1 MCLNKAKVIT
11 LEEDK
16 VVYKVFNKI
25 KDGTLIS
32 LFQKTICELSDEPI
46 HDELSI
52 FDFEL
57 SNDGLYE
64 LTNINGHNIATHKY
78 ENGEFDVYGGV
89 FHSFEIYDDAVFVVN
104 NTMDELCWHYGEGTK
119 NVVVK
124 CIIPKNSQLVM
135 VGSACYSQ
143 DFDAVLVPSYA
154 SSDIIFKEI
163 VYETQ

>member
-16 VVYKVFNKI
+16 VVYKVFNKLN
-25 KDGTLIS
+25 DGTLIS
-32 LFQKTICELSDEPI
+32 LFQKKICELSDTPI

-57 SNDGLYE
+57 SNDGQYE
-64 LTNINGHNIATHKY
+64 LININDHNIATHKY
-78 ENGEFDVYGGV
+78 ENGEFDVYGGL
-89 FHSFEIYDDAVFVVN
+89 FHSFENYDDAVFVAN
-104 NTMDELCWHYGEGTK
+104 NTMDGLCWHYGEGAK

-135 VGSACYSQ
+135 VGGACYTKNYE
-143 DFDAVLVPSYA
+143 AVLVPSYA
-154 SSDIIFKEI
+154 SSDIILKEI
-163 VYETQ
+163 VYEIK